1 MVTMIGMAIMI
12 VGIITSMLL
21 MMVTVTAGIMVIAI
35 AAGYSFFPTQQ
46 ALPQGVPQEL
56 PAQRA

>member
-21 MMVTVTAGIMVIAI
+21 MMVTVGAGIMVIAI
-35 AAGYSFFPTQQ
+35 AAGYSFFLTQQ
-46 ALPQGVPQEL
+46 ALLQGVPQEL